1 MNPGRAMQIDDII
14 EQLRAVSHP
23 TPENLEG
30 MARYGINT
38 QHALCVS
45 TPDMKKLAG
54 QIGRN
59 HTLALELWQA
69 GWRETRILAAMTDD
83 PALVTDRQMD
93 TWVKDFDS
101 WDVCDATCLYLF
113 SWTRMAGNKALQW
126 SLREEEYVKRA
137 GFTLMACLAVG
148 KRKPDERQL
157 ATFLPAIE
165 REAWDG
171 RNYVKKAV
179 NWALRQVG
187 KYNLRL
193 NQLAVEAAQR
203 IKLQDT
209 KSARWIAA
217 DALRELTSE
226 QVQTRLAKR
235 V

>member
-1 MNPGRAMQIDDII
+1 MQINDII
-14 EQLRAVSHP
+14 EQLRSVANP

-38 QHALCVS
+38 GRALCVS
-45 TPDMKKLAG
+45 TPDMHKLG
-54 QIGRN
+54 RQIGRN
-59 HTLALELWQA
+59 HALALELWQA

-83 PALVTDRQMD
+83 PGMVTDEQMEA
-93 TWVKDFDS
+93 WVKDFDS

-113 SWTRMAGNKALQW
+113 SWTRMACDKAEQW

-148 KRKPDERQL
+148 KRKPDEKRL
-157 ATFLPAIE
+157 AAFLPAIE

-171 RNYVKKAV
+171 RNYVKKSV

-193 NQLAVEAAQR
+193 NELAIESAER

-226 QVQTRLAKR
+226 QVQIRLAKR
-235 V
+235 G

>member
-1 MNPGRAMQIDDII
+1 MQINEII
-14 EQLRAVSHP
+14 EQLRVAANP

-38 QHALCVS
+38 RRALCVS
-45 TPDMKKLAG
+45 TPDMHKLG
-54 QIGRN
+54 RQIGRN

-69 GWRETRILAAMTDD
+69 GWRETRILAALTDD
-83 PALVTDRQMD
+83 PGMVTDGQMD
-93 TWVKDFDS
+93 DWVKDFDS

-113 SWTRMAGNKALQW
+113 SWTRTASEKAVQW
-126 SLREEEYVKRA
+126 SVREEEYVKRA

-148 KRKPDERQL
+148 KRKPDEKRL
-157 ATFLPAIE
+157 AAFLPAIE

-171 RNYVKKAV
+171 RNYVKKSV
-179 NWALRQVG
+179 NWALRQIG

-193 NQLAVEAAQR
+193 NKLAIESAER

-226 QVQTRLAKR
+226 QVQIRLAKR
-235 V
+235 S